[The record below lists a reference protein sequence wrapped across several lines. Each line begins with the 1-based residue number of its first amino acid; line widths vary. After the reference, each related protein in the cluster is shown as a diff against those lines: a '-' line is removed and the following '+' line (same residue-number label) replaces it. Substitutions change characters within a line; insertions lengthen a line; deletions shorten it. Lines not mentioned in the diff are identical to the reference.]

1 MIRNKMDKIEEL
13 LTRGVANIIP
23 GRAELEKVLRS
34 DKKLNIY
41 LGVDPTAPR
50 MHIGHGVNIR
60 KLQQFVDLGHNVTFL
75 IGDFTTK
82 VGDNSDK
89 ESERPILTDAQI
101 EVNWQTYKAQASKFL
116 DFSKVTLKHNSEWL
130 SKLGFADVI
139 RLSQQYSLND
149 YLSREIMKKKLE
161 AGVSIRLD
169 EVFYPLMQGYDS
181 YFMDTD
187 VQVGAAD
194 QTFNMQAGRS
204 LQKKLRNKDSFVLV
218 NHYLTGTD
226 GRKMSKSWGNAI
238 WLDDSPE
245 DIAIKIFNLRDNL
258 IEEYFTLA
266 TKLSISEIKDILNEL
281 EQNNN
286 PIEMKI
292 RLAKQI
298 IGELHSS
305 ELALRA
311 TAHLESMV
319 KNKEIKKSY
328 PIEINLDTFGTPTSN
343 ATVST
348 IAMGTASV
356 QSKSEL
362 KRLVEQGGVKI
373 NREKITDPSFEPK
386 PGDIIEFG
394 NRRVIKTKHG

>member
-1 MIRNKMDKIEEL
+1 MIKTKMDKIEEL

-50 MHIGHGVNIR
+50 MHIGHGVNVR
-60 KLQQFVDLGHNVTFL
+60 KLQQFVELGHHVTFL

-89 ESERPILTDAQI
+89 ESERPILTDEQI
-101 EVNWQTYKAQASKFL
+101 EANWQTYKAQASKLL
-116 DFSKVTLKHNSEWL
+116 DFSKVSLRHNSEWL

-139 RLSQQYSLND
+139 RFSQQYSLND

-187 VQVGAAD
+187 LQVGAAD

-204 LQKKLRNKDSFVLV
+204 LQKKLRNKESFVLV
-218 NHYLTGTD
+218 NHYLAGTD

-238 WLDDSPE
+238 WLSDEPNEMYGKVMS
-245 DIAIKIFNLRDNL
+245 IKDEL
-258 IEEYFTLA
+258 IPEYFLLA
-266 TKLSISEIKDILNEL
+266 TK
-281 EQNNN
+281 
-286 PIEMKI
+286 IEMPNEKDPMLLKKA
-292 RLAKQI
+292 LAFQI
-298 IGELHSS
+298 VTELHSVR
-305 ELALRA
+305 EARQAQEYFEATFQQKQTPQDLVTVTVTGNNIIDILVETKLA
-311 TAHLESMV
+311 S
-319 KNKEIKKSY
+319 
-328 PIEINLDTFGTPTSN
+328 
-343 ATVST
+343 
-348 IAMGTASV
+348 
-356 QSKSEL
+356 SKSEA
-362 KRLVEQGGVKI
+362 KRLIEQGGVRIDQKVVSSSSYLLTPNDSII
-373 NREKITDPSFEPK
+373 NVGARKFVKVQI
-386 PGDIIEFG
+386 
-394 NRRVIKTKHG
+394 